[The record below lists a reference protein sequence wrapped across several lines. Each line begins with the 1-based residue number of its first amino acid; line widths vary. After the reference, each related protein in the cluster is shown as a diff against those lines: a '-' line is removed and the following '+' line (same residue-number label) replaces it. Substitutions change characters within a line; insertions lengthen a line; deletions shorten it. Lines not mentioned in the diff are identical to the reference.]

1 MTHEGGG
8 GGVKTIT
15 CTIQMQDADTVHCT
29 FEIHVIILHMK
40 VRYTES
46 LIVEWTLDLI
56 LVRDM
61 HARGS
66 LEYIENDLN

>member
-1 MTHEGGG
+1 MTAPG
-8 GGVKTIT
+8 GGVKAYTVNSLY
-15 CTIQMQDADTVHCT
+15 IQ
-29 FEIHVIILHMK
+29 IHVILLHMK
-40 VRYTES
+40 LRYTES